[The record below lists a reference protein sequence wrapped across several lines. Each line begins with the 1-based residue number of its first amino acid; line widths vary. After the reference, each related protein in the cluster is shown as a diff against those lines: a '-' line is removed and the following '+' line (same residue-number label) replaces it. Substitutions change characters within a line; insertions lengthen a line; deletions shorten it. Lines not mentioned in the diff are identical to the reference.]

1 MEYMV
6 YLLVISS
13 MVINISFDGKNQM
26 MLLSRGNKS
35 YKNLSFGPP

>member
-26 MLLSRGNKS
+26 MSLSRGNIS
-35 YKNLSFGPP
+35 YKNLSLGPT